1 MKKETIKYFEG
12 KDPKLPKFYLLPKI
26 RKQLNIVPSR
36 PATSNCVYDMENIYI
51 DFNLQPLA
59 QAAESY
65 IEDTNNF
72 LNKLCTLPKLPII
85 LCMLDVVG
93 LYPNIPHEEDL
104 SALRK

>member
-36 PATSNCVYDMENIYI
+36 PVTSVFMIRKTYTLL
-51 DFNLQPLA
+51 DFHLQPLA
-59 QAAESY
+59 QATESY

-72 LNKLCTLPKLPII
+72 
-85 LCMLDVVG
+85 
-93 LYPNIPHEEDL
+93 
-104 SALRK
+104 